1 MKDKKPLY
9 IILTF
14 IAQVIVYLVVSI
26 PFKVMEVIPGFT
38 DIRPVTLLG
47 PIYAVFFGP
56 QGCLAFA
63 VGNLIT
69 DIVSDSLRWS
79 CIAGFIANFGGPYL
93 IYLYWTRISKEDFS
107 LRTGKNILKH
117 IAVVIITAVI
127 TSAIITPSVAIA
139 YPDVDAAFF
148 SVVVVLNTAGF
159 PIVLGIPL
167 IFLMQEELG
176 FEPVGRK
183 KAAKAEK

>member
-1 MKDKKPLY
+1 MY

-14 IAQVIVYLVVSI
+14 IAQVISI

-47 PIYAVFFGP
+47 PVYAVFFGP

-93 IYLYWTRISKEDFS
+93 IYLYWTRVSRESFS

-139 YPDVDAAFF
+139 YPDVDAALF

-176 FEPVGRK
+176 FEPVKGK
-183 KAAKAEK
+183 EAAK